1 MKGIILAGGTGSRL
15 WPNTISVSKQLLPVY
30 DKPLIYYPLSTLM
43 LAGIREVLIITTE
56 IDQQFFQKLL
66 GNGEKFGIRLTYEI
80 QNFPEGLAQAFIIGE
95 EFIAGSSVVLILGD
109 NLLIGS
115 GLGRR
120 LSEYTDLPGATIFG
134 KKVADPHKYGV
145 AEIDAAGNVKSLEE
159 KPVMPKSNL
168 AIPGM
173 YFFDDTVCIK
183 AKLVKKSARGE
194 LEIISILEMYLQ
206 EDQLTLE
213 MLPEDSLWMDCGTV
227 DSLNDA
233 SNVIR
238 SLQDKVSSKISS
250 IEEIAYRNN
259 WIDKISLMNIAN
271 QLGNNE
277 YADYLRKLA
286 SNTQVR

>member
-1 MKGIILAGGTGSRL
+1 M
-15 WPNTISVSKQLLPVY
+15 N
-30 DKPLIYYPLSTLM
+30 IYYSL
-43 LAGIREVLIITTE
+43 
-56 IDQQFFQKLL
+56 QQFFQKLL
-66 GNGEKFGIRLTYEI
+66 GSGEKFGIKLTYEI

-95 EFIAGSSVVLILGD
+95 EFMAGSSVVLILGD

-120 LSEYTDLPGATIFG
+120 LSDYTNLPGATIFG

-227 DSLNDA
+227 ECGSSLESA
-233 SNVIR
+233 STLASASDHPFREIMSLSCPASCITLRYAGVSETSVLKPNCHMLR
-238 SLQDKVSSKISS
+238 SLFSDFKFANLSNGVIGM
-250 IEEIAYRNN
+250 IAAVAFA
-259 WIDKISLMNIAN
+259 L
-271 QLGNNE
+271 
-277 YADYLRKLA
+277 
-286 SNTQVR
+286 T

>member
-66 GNGEKFGIRLTYEI
+66 GNGEKFGIKLTYEI

-109 NLLIGS
+109 NLLIGG

-120 LSEYTDLPGATIFG
+120 LSDYTNLPGATIFG

-145 AEIDAAGNVKSLEE
+145 AEIDSAGNVKSLEE

-206 EDQLTLE
+206 ENQLTLE

>member
-1 MKGIILAGGTGSRL
+1 MKGLILAGGTGSRL

-194 LEIISILEMYLQ
+194 LEIISILEMYLR
-206 EDQLTLE
+206 ENQLTLE

-259 WIDKISLMNIAN
+259 WIDKISLINIAN

>member
-1 MKGIILAGGTGSRL
+1 MKGVILAGGTGSRL

-56 IDQQFFQKLL
+56 IDQQFFHKLL

-134 KKVADPHKYGV
+134 KKVVDAHKYGV

-159 KPVMPKSNL
+159 KPVIPKSNL

-173 YFFDDTVCIK
+173 YFFDGTVCIK
-183 AKLVKKSARGE
+183 AKQVKKSERGE
-194 LEIISILEMYLQ
+194 LEIISILEMYLW
-206 EDQLTLE
+206 ENQLTLE

-259 WIDKISLMNIAN
+259 WIDKVSLLNVAN

>member
-134 KKVADPHKYGV
+134 KKVVDPHKYGV
-145 AEIDAAGNVKSLEE
+145 AEIDAAGKVKSLEE

-183 AKLVKKSARGE
+183 AKLVKKSERGE
-194 LEIISILEMYLQ
+194 LEIISILEMYLR
-206 EDQLTLE
+206 ENQLTLE

>member
-134 KKVADPHKYGV
+134 KKVVDPHKYGV

-183 AKLVKKSARGE
+183 AKLVNKSERGE
-194 LEIISILEMYLQ
+194 LEIISILEMYLR
-206 EDQLTLE
+206 ENQLTLE

-250 IEEIAYRNN
+250 IEEIAYRNS